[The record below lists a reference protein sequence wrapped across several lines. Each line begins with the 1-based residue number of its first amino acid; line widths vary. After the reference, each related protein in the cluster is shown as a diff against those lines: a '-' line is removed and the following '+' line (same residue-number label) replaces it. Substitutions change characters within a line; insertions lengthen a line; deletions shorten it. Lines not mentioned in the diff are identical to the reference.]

1 MKTEKTKQRDDEM
14 IPEEEVFFGGFLLYA
29 FLVFLFV
36 ILLFLGVYLKTKW
49 RGKTEMKN
57 TTVLKIF
64 GAAILFSITLLILAL
79 FIGYLRDDIFT
90 PSADERSVPPVKTY

>member
-1 MKTEKTKQRDDEM
+1 
-14 IPEEEVFFGGFLLYA
+14 
-29 FLVFLFV
+29 
-36 ILLFLGVYLKTKW
+36 
-49 RGKTEMKN
+49 MKN